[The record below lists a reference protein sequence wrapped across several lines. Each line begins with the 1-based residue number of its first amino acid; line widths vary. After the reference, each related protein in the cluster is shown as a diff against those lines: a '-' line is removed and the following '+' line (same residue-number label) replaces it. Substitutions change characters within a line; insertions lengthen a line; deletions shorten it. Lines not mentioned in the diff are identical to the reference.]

1 MELNDEWEWEWEW
14 DFSAE
19 ELDSLERD
27 ALQKFATIPQ
37 QQQPSLHFNNNPIT
51 SSSSSNKV
59 LTFYFL
65 F

>member
-1 MELNDEWEWEWEW
+1 MELKDEWEWEWE
-14 DFSAE
+14 FSAE

-51 SSSSSNKV
+51 SSSSSSNKV